1 MQKYLF
7 VVVKTYILVDLLTYT
22 NRVTQVD
29 IGLTNA
35 LRSPNGNNV
44 LIDFEPEIP
53 EWWFDFDHSQV

>member
-53 EWWFDFDHSQV
+53 E